1 LNAAHAPSTRRR
13 AVAAAFAATF
23 FALFVA
29 LGVWQVQRL
38 RWKLD
43 LIARVDARVHAAVV
57 DAPSRAQ
64 WPRVN
69 RADDEYRRVRV
80 EGSFLPARDTLVQAT
95 TERGMGYWLL
105 TPLHASDGSIVLV
118 NRGFVPTQWRAH
130 PGAAPPAG
138 AVVVSGLLRISEPG
152 GAFLHRND
160 ADADRWYSRDVAAI
174 AAKRGLGDVAPYFV
188 DADASA
194 NADGDP
200 VGGLT
205 VVSFYNHHLGY
216 ALTWF
221 GLALLVAVGSWRA
234 LRSERIRA

>member
-1 LNAAHAPSTRRR
+1 MNAAHGPSRRR
-13 AVAAAFAATF
+13 RGIAAAFVAAF

-29 LGVWQVQRL
+29 LGVWQLQRL

-43 LIARVDARVHAAVV
+43 LVARVDARVHAAAVE
-57 DAPSRAQ
+57 APARAQ

-69 RADDEYRRVRV
+69 RADDEYRHVRV
-80 EGSFLPARDTLVQAT
+80 EGAFLPGRDTLVQAT

-105 TPLHASDGSIVLV
+105 TPLRSGDGAIVLV
-118 NRGFVPTQWRAH
+118 NRGFVPTQWRVH

-138 AVVVSGLLRISEPG
+138 IVVVSGLLRISEPG
-152 GAFLHRND
+152 GAFLHHND
-160 ADADRWYSRDVAAI
+160 PITDRWYSRDVAAI
-174 AAKRGLGDVAPYFV
+174 AAKRGLANVAPYFV
-188 DADASA
+188 DADA
-194 NADGDP
+194 NAGAGEYP

-221 GLALLVAVGSWRA
+221 GLALLVAVGAWRA
-234 LRSERIRA
+234 ARSERVRT